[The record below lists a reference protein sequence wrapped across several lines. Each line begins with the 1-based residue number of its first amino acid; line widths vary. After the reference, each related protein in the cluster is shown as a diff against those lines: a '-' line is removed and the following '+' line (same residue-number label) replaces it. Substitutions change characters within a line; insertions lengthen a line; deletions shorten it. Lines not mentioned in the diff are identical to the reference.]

1 MASVGKH
8 IRQFRTAR
16 HLTQE
21 QLAETLFVTRQTVS
35 AWETGKAQPDL
46 ETLERIAAALDAE
59 VTEVI
64 YGVRPAQNL
73 GPLKRRWAL
82 IGGGL
87 VMILAII
94 FIILLENGTYGTWRH
109 GLAYQFTNADYALA
123 YEEIPG
129 SQTLELDLTDL
140 ESNVGT
146 VLYEDESGCRILV
159 DAVDENRPG
168 EYRVW
173 FRAHGVYDRAGG
185 RRTGLRL
192 PVPARGENHV
202 EPGSLRLP
210 DGLSGRAGLPLLRG
224 GLQRPHLP
232 GRELL
237 RLPPQSPG
245 PGYRRP
251 GFPGGPGHGHR
262 HGLRSHPAF
271 HPADLLLGGLLI
283 FPGFSRFLW
292 KIPLTFPVFPDILG
306 KPL

>member
-8 IRQFRTAR
+8 IRQLRTAR

-185 RRTGLRL
+185 ELVSGCQSQPVEKTMWSPDLSASLTVSADGRDCPCSAAGYSGLIYRDGNFFGFHLNPRDPDTGDRVSLEGRDTVTVTVSGLTRLSTRRTSYWG
-192 PVPARGENHV
+192 A
-202 EPGSLRLP
+202 
-210 DGLSGRAGLPLLRG
+210 
-224 GLQRPHLP
+224 
-232 GRELL
+232 
-237 RLPPQSPG
+237 
-245 PGYRRP
+245 Y
-251 GFPGGPGHGHR
+251 
-262 HGLRSHPAF
+262 
-271 HPADLLLGGLLI
+271 
-283 FPGFSRFLW
+283 
-292 KIPLTFPVFPDILG
+292 
-306 KPL
+306 